1 MSRCSI
7 SLIGSLAALLGATLA
22 TQALAQ
28 GARPGDVTTSMS
40 ITGLNQFDADLDRG
54 GAFHWGGVLVGA
66 SVTRQFTPEF
76 AAGINLRYDYQDWKF
91 DNPVAFGGIAPCRLC
106 SLSADRSPLMSR
118 HSVYSIT
125 GLAALIAAVL
135 TPPALAQGAKPGE
148 VTTSVSIAGLNQFDT
163 DLDRGGAFH
172 WGGFQVGANVTR
184 QFTPEFAAGFSLRYD
199 YQDWK
204 WDNPVALGGR
214 VPWSK
219 LNTPVVGLNFS
230 YAIAPDWRL
239 GFNPSVEWSGE
250 SGANAGDSVGYGAV
264 LSATRI
270 YSPDL
275 VLGVGAGV
283 FRQIDET
290 KVFPFLVV
298 NWKIT
303 DRLRLGNPLQAG
315 PAGGAG
321 LELAYTLSGGW
332 EVGGGGSYRTYR
344 FRLKDDG
351 PVPGGI
357 GENRF
362 IPVFARLS
370 YTLDAATRADFYAA
384 AFVNGKLSV
393 TRADGSDLYSD
404 DYKTAPAIGLT
415 LSHRF

>member
-7 SLIGSLAALLGATLA
+7 SLIGGLAALLGATLA

-54 GAFHWGGVLVGA
+54 GAFHWGGVQVGA
-66 SVTRQFTPEF
+66 SVTRQFTPAF
-76 AAGINLRYDYQDWKF
+76 AAGL
-91 DNPVAFGGIAPCRLC
+91 
-106 SLSADRSPLMSR
+106 
-118 HSVYSIT
+118 
-125 GLAALIAAVL
+125 
-135 TPPALAQGAKPGE
+135 
-148 VTTSVSIAGLNQFDT
+148 
-163 DLDRGGAFH
+163 
-172 WGGFQVGANVTR
+172 
-184 QFTPEFAAGFSLRYD
+184 SLRYD

-204 WDNPVALGGR
+204 WDNPAAFGGSA
-214 VPWSK
+214 PWSK
-219 LNTPVVGLNFS
+219 LNTPVVGLNLS

-250 SGANAGDSVGYGAV
+250 SGANAGDSLSYGAV

-270 YSPDL
+270 FSPDL

-290 KVFPFLVV
+290 KVFPFLVI

-321 LELAYTLSGGW
+321 LELAYALSDRW
-332 EVGGGGSYRTYR
+332 EVGGGGSYRSYR

-357 GENRF
+357 GENKF
-362 IPVFARLS
+362 VPVFARLS
-370 YTLDAATRADFYAA
+370 YIFAPGTRADFYAA
-384 AFVNGKLSV
+384 AFVNGKLTV
-393 TRADGSDLYSD
+393 TGADGSDLYSD
-404 DYKTAPAIGLT
+404 EYKTAPAIGLT